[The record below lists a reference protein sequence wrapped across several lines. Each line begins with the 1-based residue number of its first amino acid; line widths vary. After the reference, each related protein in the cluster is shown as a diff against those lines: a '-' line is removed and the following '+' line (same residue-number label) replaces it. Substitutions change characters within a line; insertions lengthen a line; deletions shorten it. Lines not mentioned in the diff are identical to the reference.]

1 MACECDPSVY
11 WWHDLLQTNE
21 LTMSYF
27 GIPIRNGVSI
37 GLGSIISFLSGYADA
52 TVQGNLLTE
61 IGDNLVQE
69 DGGLI
74 LLE

>member
-1 MACECDPSVY
+1 
-11 WWHDLLQTNE
+11 
-21 LTMSYF
+21 MSFF

-37 GLGSIISFLSGYADA
+37 GLGSIVSLLSGYADA
-52 TVQGNLLTE
+52 TVQSNLLTE
-61 IGDNLVQE
+61 SDDNLVQE

>member
-1 MACECDPSVY
+1 
-11 WWHDLLQTNE
+11 
-21 LTMSYF
+21 MSF
-27 GIPIRNGVSI
+27 IAVRNGI
-37 GLGSIISFLSGYADA
+37 ALGLGSVVSLLSGYADA

-69 DGGLI
+69 NGGLI